1 MPVSIKNRSAKDEK
15 QHLETVR
22 EQLTQTLKQIDELV
36 KKQANDLQET
46 KKYLYENKAGM
57 DHVEKVSIRQSVNH
71 GALIGEG
78 VVARKNKLLKL
89 LDSPYF
95 GRIDFAEKGR
105 NKINPFYIGIH
116 LFHDEASNANVIYDW
131 RAPVS
136 GIFYDFELGDAYY
149 EAPSG
154 TIHGSISLK
163 RQYRIRKGQMEYM
176 LENAATVYD
185 ELLQQEL
192 SRSSDDKMKNIVAT
206 IQREQNPVVRN
217 ETAYELII
225 QGVAGSGKTSIAL
238 HRIAFLLYRYKD
250 VIAAENIMILSPNK
264 VYADYIA
271 NVLPELGE
279 EKVPE
284 TGMEELA
291 ARALD
296 NKIRFQTFFEQ
307 VSCLLENKDSAT
319 IERLQYKNTRDFLA
333 KLDQYIV
340 HVEKQYFVSSDI
352 WIGKSLVPS
361 WFIDEQFKALH
372 RMPIMKRFQVI
383 RQAIEDN
390 VKFYYKKEL
399 TATER
404 KEVLKA
410 VTKMF
415 AITNL
420 RSMYKDFYNWLGK
433 PELFRMIARSKY
445 EYADVFPLIYL
456 KYRFEGI
463 KPYDEIKHLL
473 VDEMQDYSP
482 VQYAVLSY
490 LFPCRKTI
498 LGDANQ
504 TVNPYGSSNTET
516 ITSVF
521 QGADVVKLCKSYRST
536 YEITRF
542 AQQILTDHDMI
553 AMERHGTEPSINRFD
568 RPEEELE
575 EIMVL
580 IRKFWQSSYQ
590 TMGIV
595 CKTQNQAKWL
605 FEQLDGL
612 FPAIHLLSENSQ
624 AFSAGIVV
632 TPVHMAKGLE
642 FDQVIVPFVTAEN
655 YHTELDRHLLY
666 IACTRAMHELNLTFV
681 NKASGLIGSQINNLR
696 QPK

>member
-1 MPVSIKNRSAKDEK
+1 MPVSIKNRSEKDEK

-78 VVARKNKLLKL
+78 VVARKNRLLKL

-116 LFHDEASNANVIYDW
+116 SFHDEASNANVIYDW

-136 GIFYDFELGDAYY
+136 GMFYDFELGDAYY

-154 TIHGSISLK
+154 TVHGSISLK

-176 LENAATVYD
+176 LENAANVYD

-217 ETAYELII
+217 EIAYELII

-238 HRIAFLLYRYKD
+238 HRTAFLLYRYKD

-319 IERLQYKNTRDFLA
+319 IERLQYKTTRDFLA

-372 RMPIMKRFQVI
+372 RMPIMKRFPVI
-383 RQAIEDN
+383 RKAIEDN
-390 VKFYYKKEL
+390 VNFYYKKEL

-433 PELFRMIARSKY
+433 PELLR
-445 EYADVFPLIYL
+445 
-456 KYRFEGI
+456 
-463 KPYDEIKHLL
+463 
-473 VDEMQDYSP
+473 
-482 VQYAVLSY
+482 
-490 LFPCRKTI
+490 
-498 LGDANQ
+498 
-504 TVNPYGSSNTET
+504 
-516 ITSVF
+516 
-521 QGADVVKLCKSYRST
+521 
-536 YEITRF
+536 
-542 AQQILTDHDMI
+542 MI
-553 AMERHGTEPSINRFD
+553 AMERHGAEPSINRFAG
-568 RPEEELE
+568 PEEELE
-575 EIMVL
+575 EIMGL

-624 AFSAGIVV
+624 TFSAGTVV

-642 FDQVIVPFVTAEN
+642 FDQVIIPFVTPEN
-655 YHTELDRHLLY
+655 YHTALDRHLLY
-666 IACTRAMHELNLTFV
+666 IACTRAMHVLNLTYV
-681 NKASGLIGSQINNLR
+681 KKSSRLIASI
-696 QPK
+696 K